1 MSIGCLYVFTK
12 PGTRAYCSAVT
23 TSGLTVD
30 LDRSS
35 PVPLYF
41 QLAQQLEH
49 AIRSGTLAPGHRLD
63 NELQL
68 AERYG
73 LSRPTMR
80 RAIQELVDKG
90 LVVRKRGVGTQVVRG
105 QVNRRVELTSL
116 YDDLQRDGQRPTT
129 RLLSVS
135 RAEPAPDDVASR
147 LNLPR
152 GTPAVRLVRLRSA
165 GDQPLAIM
173 RNWLPFEVAAF
184 DDADLAVRG
193 LYELMRANGVHM
205 RIAQQRIGARPAT
218 AEEAALLA
226 ERPGAPLLTMERT
239 TYDDSGHAVEF
250 GTHAYRADRYSFE
263 ITLVDR

>member
-1 MSIGCLYVFTK
+1 MTT
-12 PGTRAYCSAVT
+12 PG
-23 TSGLTVD
+23 LNVD

-49 AIRSGTLAPGHRLD
+49 AIRAGTLAPGYRLD

-90 LVVRKRGVGTQVVRG
+90 LLVRKRGVGTQVVRG

-129 RLLSVS
+129 RVLSID
-135 RAEPAPDDVASR
+135 RDEPAPDEVAAR

-152 GTPAVRLVRLRSA
+152 GGRVVRLVRLRSA
-165 GDQPLAIM
+165 GDEPLAIM
-173 RNWLPFEVAAF
+173 RNWLPVEVAAF
-184 DDADLAVRG
+184 DDAALAAHG

-218 AEEAALLA
+218 AEEAALLTEA
-226 ERPGAPLLTMERT
+226 AGAPLLTMERT

-250 GTHAYRADRYSFE
+250 GTHVYRAGRYSFE